1 MLTGEAVPVRKVS
14 YSPAVDGLSYDPD
27 VLKACTLYGGTSVAQ
42 VRGRVDSSW
51 ETVLWWEGDIAGT
64 GASLCCAVLLAAA
77 AAGHSGCPHLI
88 LPAPAPLPQVRPGG
102 SERQALGVV
111 CRTAFWT
118 AKGQLMKSILFPRQH
133 RQTFVG
139 DALKFIAVMMML
151 GLLFYV
157 WDVVALASYGAHA
170 G

>member
-14 YSPAVDGLSYDPD
+14 YSPAVDGLAYDPD
-27 VLKACTLYGGTSVAQ
+27 VHKGCTLYGGTCVAQ
-42 VRGRVDSSW
+42 VRLRCVSWDGAAWVRCSKRVGRAVNVPSSPL
-51 ETVLWWEGDIAGT
+51 EPHPC
-64 GASLCCAVLLAAA
+64 SSCC
-77 AAGHSGCPHLI
+77 PQ
-88 LPAPAPLPQVRPGG
+88 QVRPGG

-139 DALKFIAVMMML
+139 DALRFIAVMLLL
-151 GLLFYV
+151 GFAFYI
-157 WDVVALASYGAHA
+157 WDVVALASYGAKA